1 MKTVMGIINLQE
13 DNSLIR
19 ELTDRR
25 VVESLPFAGRY
36 RLIDFA
42 LSSMVNSGVQNVG
55 VMLPDKPRS
64 VLDHLRSGKDWDLAR
79 RHDGLFYLPAPHDEE
94 SRRRGD
100 LRNFYYNL
108 DFFEYSSQK

>member
-25 VVESLPFAGRY
+25 VVESLPFAGRC

-42 LSSMVNSGVQNVG
+42 LSSMVNSGECDEST
-55 VMLPDKPRS
+55 PS
-64 VLDHLRSGKDWDLAR
+64 LRKIRPIS
-79 RHDGLFYLPAPHDEE
+79 
-94 SRRRGD
+94 
-100 LRNFYYNL
+100 
-108 DFFEYSSQK
+108 

>member
-1 MKTVMGIINLQE
+1 MGIINLQE

-42 LSSMVNSGVQNVG
+42 LSSMVNSG
-55 VMLPDKPRS
+55 
-64 VLDHLRSGKDWDLAR
+64 
-79 RHDGLFYLPAPHDEE
+79 
-94 SRRRGD
+94 
-100 LRNFYYNL
+100 
-108 DFFEYSSQK
+108 SSWWN